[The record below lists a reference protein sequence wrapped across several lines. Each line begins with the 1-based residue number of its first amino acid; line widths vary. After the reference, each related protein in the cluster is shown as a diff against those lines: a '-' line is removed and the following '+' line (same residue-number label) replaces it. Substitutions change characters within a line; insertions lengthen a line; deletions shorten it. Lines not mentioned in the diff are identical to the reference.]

1 MVFIW
6 GYIIVIIIK
15 TMPSLIK
22 FNCFTKDLAEKK
34 HNLSTDQLTV
44 ALTNVQPS
52 ASFSQISEITEIDYT
67 GLSSRNLVTVSA
79 NQVDGTYKLIEN
91 SLTIS
96 ATGVTSPIFRYVV
109 IYNSTVSGGPLLGY
123 FDIGYGVVI
132 YNNGGSYPSSGF
144 TIGLSLIDGFII
156 IQ

>member
-67 GLSSRNLVTVSA
+67 GLGSRNLVTRSSGETNGV
-79 NQVDGTYKLIEN
+79 YKLVVD
-91 SLTIS
+91 SLVIVANNVS
-96 ATGVTSPIFRYVV
+96 SPAFRYVV
-109 IYNSTVSGGPLLGY
+109 IYNSTASGGPLIGYYDLGY
-123 FDIGYGVVI
+123 GYIIHDNFGF
-132 YNNGGSYPSSGF
+132 YPGGGF
-144 TIGLSLIDGFII
+144 QLAFNSIDGII
-156 IQ
+156 TI